1 LETILFLIIVG
12 VISTIFGK
20 TKSIQGKSQNKPFS
34 IGNMKDIRT
43 LFDEYT
49 NEKPRETFSVETKT
63 HTEVPQNVIK
73 DIEKEYVQVRQ
84 ESEARRTR
92 MAVTRQQAERVIAPT
107 TKVNQQETTIPVA
120 FENPDANTIVNGIIW
135 SEILGEPRAKRPYDS
150 KRR

>member
-20 TKSIQGKSQNKPFS
+20 TKSTQGKSRNKPFS

-73 DIEKEYVQVRQ
+73 DLEKEYVQVRQ
-84 ESEARRTR
+84 ESEASRTR
-92 MAVTRQQAERVIAPT
+92 MAVTRQKAERVIAPT
-107 TKVNQQETTIPVA
+107 TKVNQQEMTIPVA

>member
-20 TKSIQGKSQNKPFS
+20 TKSTQGKSRNKPFS
-34 IGNMKDIRT
+34 VGNMKDIRT

-49 NEKPRETFSVETKT
+49 NEKPRETFSVDTKT
-63 HTEVPQNVIK
+63 HTEVPQNLIK
-73 DIEKEYVQVRQ
+73 NLEKEYVQVRQ
-84 ESEARRTR
+84 ESEASRTR
-92 MAVTRQQAERVIAPT
+92 MAVTRQQTERVIAPT

-120 FENPDANTIVNGIIW
+120 LENPDANTIVNGIIW
-135 SEILGEPRAKRPYDS
+135 SEILGEPRAKRPYFS